1 MIPYLMNVV
10 LIVLCLITHL
20 LTWRTIRN
28 LKDQLTEA
36 KSKAQSL
43 RNQNTRIRQLI
54 DKATQEWPAKM
65 VLVLSCLFS
74 TTASA
79 QQVQSIV
86 SNGQLQNRDF
96 TLLVIHNNDQAS
108 GQVLNMLTRPQT
120 EQMQRWAQGLNIRP
134 MQIGE
139 SFVQQHHQDL
149 VQKHQGQLPIVA
161 LVDPTGGVWWSA
173 AGGQIPLR
181 EQDLI
186 KQLSDVYQQTL
197 IAAQQSPLPAQ
208 TNQTVRA
215 QSFDYPAFPP
225 QSRFIDRGVAAPDPI
240 RVPSVNVNTTS
251 QPPLHPQQ
259 PVADETFLLIGVL
272 CVVCSL
278 ILAAAPVI
286 GSTII
291 ASAMTDEDPNHS
303 SSQS

>member
-1 MIPYLMNVV
+1 MIPYLIDAV
-10 LIVLCLITHL
+10 LIVFCVISHL
-20 LTWRTIRN
+20 RMRETIRN
-28 LKDQLTEA
+28 LKDQLSEA
-36 KSKAQSL
+36 KGKAQSL
-43 RNQNTRIRQLI
+43 RNHNTRIRQLI

-65 VLVLSCLFS
+65 VLVLGCLFA
-74 TTASA
+74 TTAEA
-79 QQVQSIV
+79 QQAQSIV
-86 SNGQLQNRDF
+86 TNGQLQNRDF
-96 TLLVIHNNDQAS
+96 TLLVIHGNDQAS

-120 EQMQRWAQGLNIRP
+120 EQMQRWALGLNIRP

-139 SFVQQHHQDL
+139 SFVQSHHQVL

-181 EQDLI
+181 EPDLI

-197 IAAQQSPLPAQ
+197 IAAQQSPPPARS
-208 TNQTVRA
+208 NQTVRA

-240 RVPSVNVNTTS
+240 RVPSVNVNTSS

-259 PVADETFLLIGVL
+259 ATVADETFLLIGVL

-303 SSQS
+303 SS